1 MYQRLITC
9 LLVLAAGAARAEQ
22 PTKPLL
28 LVASPQLSGLYSRAA
43 LVVLPLEDRH
53 LGFIVNRATQLRLA
67 ALFPEHA
74 PSAKVLDPVYFGG
87 PVMKQAI
94 FAVVPRN
101 PGPQGLRLFG
111 ELFLVSQSD
120 IVDRIIE
127 QTPNEARY
135 FAGFVAWQP
144 GELAREIDRGW
155 WYVSEPEPALFFRQE
170 TSGLWEELVTRL
182 GNGHPPQR
190 GPAFRSVGH
199 RLSVQ

>member
-1 MYQRLITC
+1 MDKLLVTC
-9 LLVLAAGAARAEQ
+9 LLVLASGVAHAQEPA
-22 PTKPLL
+22 KSLL
-28 LVASPQLSGLYSRAA
+28 LVASPALRGVYSQTA
-43 LVVLPLEDRH
+43 VVAMPIGDRH
-53 LGFIVNRATQLRLA
+53 LGFILNRATPVKLA
-67 ALFPEHA
+67 TLFPKHA
-74 PSAKVLDPVYFGG
+74 PSAKVLEPVYFGG

-111 ELFLVSQSD
+111 ELFVVSQSD

-144 GELAREIDRGW
+144 GELAGEIDRGW
-155 WYVSEPEPALFFRQE
+155 WYVTDPEPALFFRQD

-199 RLSVQ
+199 RLTVP